1 MRKVLG
7 ISEYCVS
14 AQDRI
19 YRLFDEPNKKFL
31 IKSDLAVRDKIRGT
45 IYIMDTKWKV
55 LSDAKPNYGI
65 SQADM
70 YQMYA
75 YQKKYSAENVT
86 LIFPFTEKISANKI
100 IEFHSQDNVTVK
112 VKFVDLFDIRKS
124 LENIISEFGI

>member
-1 MRKVLG
+1 M
-7 ISEYCVS
+7 
-14 AQDRI
+14 
-19 YRLFDEPNKKFL
+19 

-75 YQKKYSAENVT
+75 YQKIYSAENVT

>member
-1 MRKVLG
+1 MLG

>member
-1 MRKVLG
+1 MLG

-14 AQDRI
+14 AQDRT

-31 IKSDLAVRDKIRGT
+31 IKPELAVRDKIRGT

-86 LIFPFTEKISANKI
+86 LLFPFTEKISANKI

>member
-1 MRKVLG
+1 
-7 ISEYCVS
+7 
-14 AQDRI
+14 
-19 YRLFDEPNKKFL
+19 
-31 IKSDLAVRDKIRGT
+31 
-45 IYIMDTKWKV
+45 MDTKWKV

-86 LIFPFTEKISANKI
+86 LLFPFTEKISAHKI
-100 IEFHSQDNVTVK
+100 IEFHSQDSVTVK